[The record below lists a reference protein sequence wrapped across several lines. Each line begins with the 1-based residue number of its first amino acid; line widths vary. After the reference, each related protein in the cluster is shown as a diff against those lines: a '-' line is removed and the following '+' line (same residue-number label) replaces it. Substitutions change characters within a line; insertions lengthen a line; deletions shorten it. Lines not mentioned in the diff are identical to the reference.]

1 MKRYFR
7 NMSFRSAR
15 RDVSFVVLAKSL
27 SWLGDLVAEVALVLR
42 LQSHGHGAGSVAALL
57 IANALPIVLLSGVV
71 GRLVDGFDNRRLL
84 VGSSLAMAAVCA
96 AVTAVTAT
104 PAVLALVG

>member
-15 RDVSFVVLAKSL
+15 RDVSLVVLAKSL

-42 LQSHGHGAGSVAALL
+42 MQSHGYGASAVAALL
-57 IANALPIVLLSGVV
+57 IANAVPIVLLSGVV
-71 GRLVDGFDNRRLL
+71 GRVVDAVDNRRLL
-84 VGSSLAMAAVCA
+84 VLSSLAQAVVCA
-96 AVTAVTAT
+96 VLANMTAA
-104 PAVLALVG
+104 PAVLGL